1 MLCHVAGTSHSVIPC
16 LGRLCSRRHIVS
28 FLSMP
33 SSQDNK
39 VCVQSEGVNFPA
51 VWAMS
56 DVFDVRKIVSND
68 IAAILA
74 YVLEP
79 RVVLPFC

>member
-1 MLCHVAGTSHSVIPC
+1 
-16 LGRLCSRRHIVS
+16 
-28 FLSMP
+28 MP

>member
-1 MLCHVAGTSHSVIPC
+1 
-16 LGRLCSRRHIVS
+16 
-28 FLSMP
+28 
-33 SSQDNK
+33 
-39 VCVQSEGVNFPA
+39 
-51 VWAMS
+51 MS